1 MIGHPLGLRINPDPA
16 RSIKDQVR
24 QAATLGAKGVVLDA
38 AGDLAPARLS
48 ETGRREIRHLLR
60 SVELHPIAL
69 HLPTRRAFDTLDDL
83 DGRLARAEAAF
94 TLAYEIGA
102 KLILARVGPVPPDG
116 ADDAARRSAFTLAL
130 GELGRRADH
139 RGVRLAIETDGPTA
153 EALATSLAA
162 LESPG
167 LAAGLDPAALLRLGQ
182 DPAIAAR
189 MLGDL
194 VAHSYVNDAVSTSR
208 VAHPRGYGFPAGA
221 LDLEEYVGALEE
233 IGYRGFLT
241 LWPDPAQDVAAYVGA
256 MVERFRRI

>member
-69 HLPTRRAFDTLDDL
+69 NLPTRRAFDTLDDL

-94 TLAYEIGA
+94 TLAYELGA
-102 KLILARVGPVPPDG
+102 KLVVARVGPVPPEGD
-116 ADDAARRSAFTLAL
+116 ADAARRSTFTLAL

-153 EALATSLAA
+153 DALASFLAG

-182 DPAIAAR
+182 DPALAAR
-189 MLGDL
+189 ALGNR
-194 VAHSYVNDAVSTSR
+194 VVHSYVNDATTTSR
-208 VAHPRGYGFPAGA
+208 IGHPRGHGFPPGA

-241 LWPDPAQDVAAYVGA
+241 LWPDPAQDVAAQVGA
-256 MVERFRRI
+256 MVERFRRM